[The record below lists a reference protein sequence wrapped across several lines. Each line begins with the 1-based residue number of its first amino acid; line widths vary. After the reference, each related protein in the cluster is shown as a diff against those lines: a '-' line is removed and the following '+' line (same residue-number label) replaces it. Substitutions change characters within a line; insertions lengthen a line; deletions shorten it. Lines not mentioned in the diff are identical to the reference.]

1 MCLGCYVVSE
11 LVFVDALLL
20 RAAVSRPHLAVSPH
34 FVGRC
39 ACLLVHTYLQAW
51 QLVVSPLG
59 RVVGGLQRRYGAAG
73 SVAVLPRLPPDDR
86 RLHDDVC
93 AVCLTPMDVDR
104 SRVTPCGHAF
114 HAKCLELSLRVSR
127 ACPICRRR
135 LVNTAAMH

>member
-1 MCLGCYVVSE
+1 VSE
-11 LVFVDALLL
+11 LVFVDVLLL
-20 RAAVSRPHLAVSPH
+20 RAAVFRPHLAVSPD
-34 FVGRC
+34 FVGKC
-39 ACLLVHTYLQAW
+39 ACLLVQTYLQAW
-51 QLVVSPLG
+51 LLVVSPVV
-59 RVVGGLQRRYGAAG
+59 RVVGGLQRRYGADAAAG

-127 ACPICRRR
+127 ACPMCRRR